1 VEGGEGD
8 SEEELN
14 SEEDRYED
22 GGGGGNA
29 REGSQEGGIGQT
41 VFGVGDEEGSAELPA
56 NG

>member
-1 VEGGEGD
+1 MEGGEGD